1 MPLPYTSFPPLRPF
15 VLAMLNK
22 LFDLS
27 GRVALITGGSKG
39 IGKAI
44 ARAFA
49 EAGADVA
56 ISARHADELVKATSE
71 IKQGLS
77 RRVEHC
83 VADMTDRKSVAALVL
98 WARNTMGKVDIL
110 VNNAGSN
117 KPQTLVDTTD
127 DSWDQIIELNLTSC
141 MELARAFAPGMVERR
156 WGRIIHLSSVMALAS
171 NPGRGVYSATKAALV
186 GMARAHALE
195 LGPHGVTV
203 NCIAPGPVATD
214 LPMTILNDDQKKKFA
229 ELTAVKRWGQTSDMV
244 GPALLLASD
253 AGAFM
258 TGTVIV
264 ADGGMLCRTF
274 D

>member
-1 MPLPYTSFPPLRPF
+1 MFHQ
-15 VLAMLNK
+15 
-22 LFDLS
+22 LFNLT

-44 ARAFA
+44 ARALA
-49 EAGADVA
+49 EAGAHVA
-56 ISARHADELVKATSE
+56 ISARHEDELREAAIE
-71 IKQGLS
+71 IGAGLGV
-77 RRVEHC
+77 RVETL
-83 VADMTDRKSVAALVL
+83 VADMYRRDDVDRLASWALSTFG
-98 WARNTMGKVDIL
+98 RVDIL
-110 VNNAGSN
+110 FNNAGSN
-117 KPQTLVDTTD
+117 RPQLLVDTTD
-127 DSWDQIIELNLTSC
+127 DSWDRIFELNVTSC
-141 MELARAFAPGMVERR
+141 MRLARALAPQMIERR

-171 NPGRGVYSATKAALV
+171 NPGRGCYSATKAALI

-195 LGPHGVTV
+195 LGPYGVTV

-214 LPMTILNDDQKKKFA
+214 LPMSVLNDEQKHKFA
-229 ELTAVKRWGQTSDMV
+229 ELTAVKRWGQTIDMV